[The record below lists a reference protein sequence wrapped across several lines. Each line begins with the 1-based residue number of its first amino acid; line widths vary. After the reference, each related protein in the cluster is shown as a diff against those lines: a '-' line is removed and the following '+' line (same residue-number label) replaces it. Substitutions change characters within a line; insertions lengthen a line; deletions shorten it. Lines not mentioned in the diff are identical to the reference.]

1 MNYFVIVLVSLVVI
15 LVLANGYA
23 LWRQRPSKMDE
34 TIYHFNCPECGKRL
48 RYRATQA
55 GHKGMCPRCRA
66 GWDFPPLPEKK
77 KK

>member
-1 MNYFVIVLVSLVVI
+1 MGVDY
-15 LVLANGYA
+15 YA
-23 LWRQRPSKMDE
+23 YAFIGQKINKNKLNKEVTVPGCNHKNPKSN
-34 TIYHFNCPECGKRL
+34 TFCPECGKRL